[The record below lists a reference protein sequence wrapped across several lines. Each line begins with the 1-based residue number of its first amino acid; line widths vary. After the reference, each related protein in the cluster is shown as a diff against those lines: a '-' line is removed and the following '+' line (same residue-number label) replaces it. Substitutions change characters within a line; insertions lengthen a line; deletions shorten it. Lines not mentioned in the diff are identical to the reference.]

1 MLAMCVLSISPMNF
15 TLLRKLCLLVLSL
28 WQSTQT
34 TLWTYHLGISL
45 QGSVAEQKTSG
56 NALALP
62 LTDALPADGTEK
74 KVAAAACNGEK
85 VNDLTQP
92 REHEAWAKTLETFE
106 QEAFAALEK
115 KKGKC
120 FKRPAAA
127 PKASTKASAK
137 AKAKGKVA
145 GHLKFGCKTCRGTV
159 KGCRQRRNPNYPGHR
174 MNRQE
179 WIELAKKHGWK

>member
-1 MLAMCVLSISPMNF
+1 MTGYKTGP
-15 TLLRKLCLLVLSL
+15 
-28 WQSTQT
+28 
-34 TLWTYHLGISL
+34 
-45 QGSVAEQKTSG
+45 KTSG

-62 LTDALPADGTEK
+62 LTDALPADDIEK
-74 KVAAAACNGEK
+74 KVAASVCNDEK
-85 VNDLTQP
+85 ANDLTQP
-92 REHEAWAKTLETFE
+92 QEHEAAGQKSLETFE
-106 QEAFAALEK
+106 QEAFAALGK
-115 KKGKC
+115 KHGKC